1 MKDQTRVIA
10 ALLIGAAAG
19 AALGLLLAP
28 EKGETI
34 RDGIA
39 DYINDLVDAA
49 KDKAQAAS
57 KDIKQYSGSVYD
69 KAKTKLSSTVND
81 LNDYGDAAIKAA
93 HTKADDLKEQ
103 AQSKFN
109 EDKARIK
116 NGSDE
121 VNNSIQNS

>member
-28 EKGETI
+28 EKGENI

-57 KDIKQYSGSVYD
+57 KDIKQYSGTVYD
-69 KAKTKLSSTVND
+69 KAKTKLNNAVND
-81 LNDYGDAAIKAA
+81 LNEYRDVAIETAR
-93 HTKADDLKEQ
+93 TKADELKEQ

-109 EDKARIK
+109 EGKARVK

-121 VNNSIQNS
+121 VNNAIQNS